1 MRIALHDVSK
11 GKGGRA
17 LPPTTLEIETG
28 HARFVLAE
36 TEMRPTVLGLIATGR
51 MRPDSGTVTI
61 DGARNPKELRRR
73 TALVDAPEVSDPHP
87 GVTLAGV
94 VGEELMF
101 AGLPASPL
109 HARRWLND
117 LGYGD
122 LAGQPIGTIKPSVRV
137 RVMAEL
143 AVLRNDVEGFVLV
156 SPDRHGGRPE
166 GWWRIAVEFA
176 DRGFAVLVIVGGS
189 AAAVIE
195 QLPETLRTD
204 YPSNAT
210 LPVRPLADVTAVMD
224 VEAPPLG
231 VVERAPTE
239 SERDETRGSDGDEPG
254 GDPVSS
260 RSPSASSLND
270 PEPVAKPVEAP
281 DPVTERAPTEPPLG
295 VVERAPTESERDE
308 TRGSDGDEPGGDPV
322 SSRSPSASSL
332 NDPEPVAEPVEAPDP
347 DNVPST
353 GSGTDETGSGTDETG
368 SATEHEPTQTDPTN
382 GAAR

>member
-11 GKGGRA
+11 GKAGRV
-17 LPPTTLEIETG
+17 LPPTSLEIETG

-61 DGARNPKELRRR
+61 DGARNAKELRRR

-101 AGLPASPL
+101 AGLPASPI

-117 LGYGD
+117 LGYGE
-122 LAGQPIGTIKPSVRV
+122 LAAQPIGTIKPSVRV

-143 AVLRNDVEGFVLV
+143 AVLRDDVEGFVLV

-166 GWWRIAVEFA
+166 GWWRIASEFA
-176 DRGFAVLVIVGGS
+176 ERGFAVLVIVGGS

-195 QLPETLRTD
+195 QLPETLDRD

-210 LPVRPLADVTAVMD
+210 LPVRPLADVTAVLD
-224 VEAPPLG
+224 AGSDPEPVAEPVEAPTP
-231 VVERAPTE
+231 VAEPVEAPDS
-239 SERDETRGSDGDEPG
+239 SEPEPVAEPVEAPDPDNVPSTSSGTDGDEPV

-270 PEPVAKPVEAP
+270 PEPVVEPVEAPEPVAEPVEAP
-281 DPVTERAPTEPPLG
+281 D
-295 VVERAPTESERDE
+295 
-308 TRGSDGDEPGGDPV
+308 
-322 SSRSPSASSL
+322 SPE
-332 NDPEPVAEPVEAPDP
+332 PEPVAEPVEAPDP

-353 GSGTDETGSGTDETG
+353 SSGTGEADTGPSPDT
-368 SATEHEPTQTDPTN
+368 TN
-382 GAAR
+382 GAER

>member
-11 GKGGRA
+11 GKGGHV
-17 LPPTTLEIETG
+17 LPPTSLEIETG

-61 DGARNPKELRRR
+61 DGAHNPKELRRR

-101 AGLPASPL
+101 AGLPASPI
-109 HARRWLND
+109 HARRWLNG
-117 LGYGD
+117 LGYGE

-143 AVLRNDVEGFVLV
+143 AVLRDDVEGFVLV

-166 GWWRIAVEFA
+166 GWWRIATEFA
-176 DRGFAVLVIVGGS
+176 ERGFAVLVIVGGS

-195 QLPETLRTD
+195 RLPETLDRD

-210 LPVRPLADVTAVMD
+210 LPVRPLADVTAALPA
-224 VEAPPLG
+224 EESLPT
-231 VVERAPTE
+231 VVEPNDAEDPA
-239 SERDETRGSDGDEPG
+239 EPA

-260 RSPSASSLND
+260 RSPAASSLND
-270 PEPVAKPVEAP
+270 PDEANEA
-281 DPVTERAPTEPPLG
+281 DHPVTEENVAERSDGSDRRAGIGSGGSPDQTDDPDPTE
-295 VVERAPTESERDE
+295 D
-308 TRGSDGDEPGGDPV
+308 
-322 SSRSPSASSL
+322 
-332 NDPEPVAEPVEAPDP
+332 NDPE
-347 DNVPST
+347 S
-353 GSGTDETGSGTDETG
+353 
-368 SATEHEPTQTDPTN
+368 PTPTN